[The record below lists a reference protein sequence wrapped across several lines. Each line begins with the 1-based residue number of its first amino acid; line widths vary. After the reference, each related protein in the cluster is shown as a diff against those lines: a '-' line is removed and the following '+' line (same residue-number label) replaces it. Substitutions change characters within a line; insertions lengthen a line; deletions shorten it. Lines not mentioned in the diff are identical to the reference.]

1 MPITVATGGCCVS
14 ILSIQTFGSKP
25 TDILSLPV
33 PLNFWKKKNSSWR
46 CTPKETRHCV
56 FRLDC
61 TDSYWKVAADR
72 RKPTQP
78 KIGIL
83 RKNRGDETFCSL
95 SGPPRDGTMDDSLS
109 PHAHSF
115 ISYRVGLGLLFMPN
129 SAVCIY
135 NTTKWNWIHLSPSIP
150 SWNVWK
156 KKFDSYREK
165 EIRRWNPPW
174 WWRWNTNTNQ
184 GRYVLISIYFLFSF
198 CCLSVVCSSSLFSFP
213 IKKKTTVLAAKE
225 T

>member
-129 SAVCIY
+129 SAVCIQY
-135 NTTKWNWIHLSPSIP
+135 NEMELDSSLSFYSKLKCL
-150 SWNVWK
+150 K
-156 KKFDSYREK
+156 KKIRFLPRERDKTLEPPVMMTMKYQHKSRAVCFDF
-165 EIRRWNPPW
+165 N
-174 WWRWNTNTNQ
+174 
-184 GRYVLISIYFLFSF
+184 LFSF
-198 CCLSVVCSSSLFSFP
+198 
-213 IKKKTTVLAAKE
+213 
-225 T
+225 